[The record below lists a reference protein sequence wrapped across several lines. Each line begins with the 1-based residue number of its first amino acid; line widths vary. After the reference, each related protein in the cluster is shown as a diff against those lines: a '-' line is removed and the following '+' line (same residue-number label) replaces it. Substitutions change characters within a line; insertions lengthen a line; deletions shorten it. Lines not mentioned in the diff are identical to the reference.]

1 MHPRPPSVSDTRSH
15 ISYQPGDNSK
25 VCSDSIRERRLTQF
39 DPDTLAVV
47 PTHPPAAVNRVRRK
61 LDFWYTGAPAEG
73 LQGARLIINGTEVDI
88 CKQEPTEPQGVNHK
102 RDTISSSSLR
112 EKTFDDNNNS
122 SSLKIANRNKKDGYA
137 EFVKRQSLERHI
149 FSDNEIDYSL
159 DIGRAAASQLLSSD
173 SEESV
178 CEDLVINLKKELY
191 NLENTGRKASFDNT
205 GAKNQSK
212 TAPILEN
219 QNEQKKKVGGFRR
232 LLSPSLFSGDRR
244 KSFDHASNRTTT
256 PVHDNS
262 ENKTKAMLETA
273 FIGGDK
279 RAFARS
285 KSVSPSRITQSQM
298 SPQEIRGHPVY
309 GVPKTNIIRAQ
320 INGSRYYCDNG
331 NAPNCNANADK
342 NKNLTM
348 DQRPPNL
355 GPLKVDTNNRRDSV
369 ASSTSSSST
378 LVSGQDVTPPW
389 VRDINRNLNN
399 AQAKTLSLPGYRNP
413 PQASPQQQRSYIPVN
428 QSGRVSAPPYIDC
441 CTPYGQVSQDSLLM
455 PVGAQL
461 KITQSPTK
469 QSKKNPSQVSQ
480 QIRGLLSPQI
490 LRPRGF
496 DPYYCNQHNHSSSLE
511 SSPGSQNSP
520 KELRQFNPN
529 MSPSSNPNLVKPQP
543 IYNST
548 PRRPRSV
555 SPASGRPGNLPPEYF
570 VRGSNQRNTFSG
582 GRPARQSIIYEEVI
596 EEGKELKQKETNG
609 NPTYGPIF
617 KRGSLQPSSSCE
629 GDLNSSAG
637 KRVSFSPSQEQDM
650 RSGEI
655 YWPTRKGMAPDPP
668 TRQSTRVDQTDYV
681 NVSDLRR
688 APDRPLPP
696 IPRKPAQK
704 QDNVEYGVVGRQ
716 RGANTPTTQRVQALA
731 SRWQQQLS
739 DNSTAGSQSRTVQA
753 VPSAAN
759 RWICQSDTE
768 SGSEAGE
775 IQRILQADN
784 FCSGNVYK
792 H

>member
-1 MHPRPPSVSDTRSH
+1 MVSTHPR
-15 ISYQPGDNSK
+15 G
-25 VCSDSIRERRLTQF
+25 
-39 DPDTLAVV
+39 AV
-47 PTHPPAAVNRVRRK
+47 TSLRRK
-61 LDFWYTGAPAEG
+61 LDFWHTEPAAEG
-73 LQGARLIINGTEVDI
+73 FGGARLIINGTEVDL
-88 CKQEPTEPQGVNHK
+88 CKQETPEPQGVK
-102 RDTISSSSLR
+102 RKSDTISSSSLR

-122 SSLKIANRNKKDGYA
+122 SSLNIKHKNKKDGYA
-137 EFVKRQSLERHI
+137 EFVKRQSLERQI
-149 FSDNEIDYSL
+149 FSDTEVDYSL

-173 SEESV
+173 SEESI
-178 CEDLVINLKKELY
+178 CDDLVVNFKKELY
-191 NLENTGRKASFDNT
+191 NLENKGRKASLDNT
-205 GAKNQSK
+205 GVKNISK

-256 PVHDNS
+256 PVQNNS
-262 ENKTKAMLETA
+262 ENKTKAILETA

-279 RAFARS
+279 RAFSRS
-285 KSVSPSRITQSQM
+285 KSVSPSRITLNQN
-298 SPQEIRGHPVY
+298 PQEFRGHPVY

-320 INGSRYYCDNG
+320 INGSRYYYDNG
-331 NAPNCNANADK
+331 NASNCNANADK
-342 NKNLTM
+342 NKNLAM
-348 DQRPPNL
+348 DQRPTNL

-389 VRDINRNLNN
+389 VRDVNRNLNN
-399 AQAKTLSLPGYRNP
+399 VQAKTLSLPGYRNP
-413 PQASPQQQRSYIPVN
+413 PQASPQQHRSQIPVN

-441 CTPYGQVSQDSLLM
+441 CTPYGQVSQDRLLM

-469 QSKKNPSQVSQ
+469 QSQKNPSQVSQ

-529 MSPSSNPNLVKPQP
+529 VSPSSNPNLVKPQP

-555 SPASGRPGNLPPEYF
+555 SPASGRAGNLPPEYF

-596 EEGKELKQKETNG
+596 EEGKEFKQKETNG

-617 KRGSLQPSSSCE
+617 KRGSIQPSSSCE

-668 TRQSTRVDQTDYV
+668 TRQSTRADQTDYV

-704 QDNVEYGVVGRQ
+704 PGNVEYGAVGRQ
-716 RGANTPTTQRVQALA
+716 RGAITPTTQRVQALA
-731 SRWQQQLS
+731 SRWQQQQG
-739 DNSTAGSQSRTVQA
+739 DNSTANSPGRGVQG
-753 VPSAAN
+753 VPRPAN
-759 RWICQSDTE
+759 RWVCQSDTE

-784 FCSGNVYK
+784 YCSGMFNTYFKRVYILISFK
-792 H
+792 IHILKLYSIMIINLLINLCIQHLRV